1 MRLRET
7 NGCFSK
13 AIAMPME
20 PYSSK
25 EIKQAW
31 KQPQILSLP
40 HQAAYFW
47 RFCDIQMLIQPDA

>member
-20 PYSSK
+20 PYTSK

-31 KQPQILSLP
+31 KQPQILFASSGSIFL
-40 HQAAYFW
+40 AF
-47 RFCDIQMLIQPDA
+47 M